1 MPPGSAAPILG
12 VMKPAFIRPLLA
24 LLLVA
29 TFGVRTVA
37 PELMRGCGPGT
48 GVAHHDMDGGGHDHH
63 ATHQLDRCE
72 CVGHSYKVVFTAPT
86 ARALLDAPVTSFHP
100 VQPSAAT
107 LVRRAAPS
115 HVLPFAQAPPSARL
129 A

>member
-1 MPPGSAAPILG
+1 MRLALL
-12 VMKPAFIRPLLA
+12 RPLLA
-24 LLLVA
+24 LVLAA

-48 GVAHHDMDGGGHDHH
+48 GVVHHDMDGGGHDHH
-63 ATHQLDRCE
+63 AAHQLDRCE
-72 CVGHSYKVVFTAPT
+72 CVGHSYKVTFSAPP
-86 ARALLDAPVTSFHP
+86 ARALLDVAVASFDPVP
-100 VQPSAAT
+100 PSAST
-107 LVRRAAPS
+107 GVRRAAPA

>member
-1 MPPGSAAPILG
+1 MSSAL
-12 VMKPAFIRPLLA
+12 FRPLLA

-29 TFGVRTVA
+29 TFGVRSVA

-48 GVAHHDMDGGGHDHH
+48 GVVHHDMGGGGHDHH

-72 CVGHSYKVVFTAPT
+72 CVGHSCKVVFTAPT
-86 ARALLDAPVTSFHP
+86 ARILFAATVGSFLP
-100 VQPSAAT
+100 VQPAAST
-107 LVRRAAPS
+107 LTRRARPA
-115 HVLPFAQAPPSARL
+115 HVLPFAQAPPATRL

>member
-1 MPPGSAAPILG
+1 MR
-12 VMKPAFIRPLLA
+12 PALFRPLLA
-24 LLLVA
+24 LHLVA

-37 PELMRGCGPGT
+37 PELMRGCGPDT
-48 GVAHHDMDGGGHDHH
+48 GVVHYDMDGGGHDHH

-72 CVGHSYKVVFTAPT
+72 CVGHSYKVVFTAPPV
-86 ARALLDAPVTSFHP
+86 RALLDATVASFHP

-107 LVRRAAPS
+107 LVRRPAPAP
-115 HVLPFAQAPPSARL
+115 VLPFAQAPPAARL

>member
-1 MPPGSAAPILG
+1 
-12 VMKPAFIRPLLA
+12 MKPAFIRPLIA

-29 TFGVRTVA
+29 TFGVRAVA

-48 GVAHHDMDGGGHDHH
+48 AVVHHDMKGGGHDHH

-72 CVGHSYKVVFTAPT
+72 CVGHSYKVAFSGPP
-86 ARALLDAPVTSFHP
+86 ARELLDTTVASFHP
-100 VQPSAAT
+100 VEPTAAT
-107 LVRRAAPS
+107 LVRRAAPA
-115 HVLPFAQAPPSARL
+115 HALPFAQAPPAARL

>member
-1 MPPGSAAPILG
+1 MR
-12 VMKPAFIRPLLA
+12 PALIRPLLA

-72 CVGHSYKVVFTAPT
+72 CVGHSYKVAFTAPP
-86 ARALLDAPVTSFHP
+86 AEVLLDAAVASFDP
-100 VQPSAAT
+100 VQPSASA
-107 LVRRAAPS
+107 LVRRAAPA
-115 HVLPFAQAPPSARL
+115 HVLPFAQAPPATRL

>member
-1 MPPGSAAPILG
+1 MR
-12 VMKPAFIRPLLA
+12 PALIRPLLA

-29 TFGVRTVA
+29 TFGARTVA

-48 GVAHHDMDGGGHDHH
+48 GVGHHDMDGGGHDHH

-72 CVGHSYKVVFTAPT
+72 CVGHSYKVAFSAPP
-86 ARALLDAPVTSFHP
+86 AGALLEAPVASFDP
-100 VQPSAAT
+100 VPPSAST
-107 LVRRAAPS
+107 LVRRAAPA
-115 HVLPFAQAPPSARL
+115 HVLPFAQAPPTTRL

>member
-1 MPPGSAAPILG
+1 MR
-12 VMKPAFIRPLLA
+12 PALIRPLLA

-48 GVAHHDMDGGGHDHH
+48 GVVHHDMDGGGHDHH

-72 CVGHSYKVVFTAPT
+72 CVGHSYKVAFSAPP
-86 ARALLDAPVTSFHP
+86 AGALLEAPVASFDP
-100 VQPSAAT
+100 VPPSAST
-107 LVRRAAPS
+107 LVRRAAPA
-115 HVLPFAQAPPSARL
+115 HVLPFAQAPPTTRL

>member
-1 MPPGSAAPILG
+1 MR
-12 VMKPAFIRPLLA
+12 PAFIRPLLA

-48 GVAHHDMDGGGHDHH
+48 GVVHHDMDGGGHDHH
-63 ATHQLDRCE
+63 AAHQVDRCE
-72 CVGHSYKVVFTAPT
+72 CVGHSYKVAFTAPP
-86 ARALLDAPVTSFHP
+86 ARALLDAAVASFAP
-100 VQPSAAT
+100 RQPSASA
-107 LVRRAAPS
+107 LARRAAPA